1 MPEWGSLFYVGCLR
15 LYENEYMLLSL
26 FILDSSHLCCYNQN
40 ASTGYIS
47 LHILKRVAV
56 VSTVYRLK
64 TTKEREQIMGVY
76 VITGGATGIG
86 AETRRLLLEEGH
98 EVFNIDYKGGDLE
111 ADLST
116 DEGVSSA
123 IRAVEE
129 QYPDGIDGLISNAG
143 VGPTASPE
151 KIFSLNFYAGV
162 YIAEGLRHLL
172 MKRRG
177 CCVMTCSNSITNSSV
192 RMDWVELLTN
202 LRNRE
207 RGMDLARMIPQ
218 AQTASAY
225 SSSKCALAR
234 WVRRVSPSWA
244 VDGLR
249 INAVAPG
256 NTTTPMTRGLTE
268 QQRDAALLIPIPTRY
283 GTREFLDAEEI
294 ANSITFLASPKASG
308 INGVV
313 LFVDGGIDALMRSE
327 RF

>member
-1 MPEWGSLFYVGCLR
+1 
-15 LYENEYMLLSL
+15 
-26 FILDSSHLCCYNQN
+26 
-40 ASTGYIS
+40 
-47 LHILKRVAV
+47 
-56 VSTVYRLK
+56 
-64 TTKEREQIMGVY
+64 MGTY
-76 VITGGATGIG
+76 VITGGSTGIG
-86 AETRRLLLEEGH
+86 AEVRRLLLEEGH
-98 EVFNIDYKGGDLE
+98 EVFNIDYKGGDFE

-116 DEGVSSA
+116 DEGVNAA
-123 IRAVEE
+123 IHAVEE
-129 QYPDGIDGLISNAG
+129 RYPDGIDGLISNAG
-143 VGPTASPE
+143 VGPTAPPE
-151 KIFSLNFYAGV
+151 KIFSLNFYAGT
-162 YIAEGLRHLL
+162 YIAEGLRPLL
-172 MKRRG
+172 MKKKG
-177 CCVMTCSNSITNSSV
+177 CCVMTSSNSITNSTV

-202 LRNRE
+202 LRNRD

-218 AQTASAY
+218 TQAASVY

-256 NTTTPMTRGLTE
+256 STATPMTKGLTE

-294 ANSITFLASPKASG
+294 ANAIVFLASRKASG
-308 INGVV
+308 VNGAI